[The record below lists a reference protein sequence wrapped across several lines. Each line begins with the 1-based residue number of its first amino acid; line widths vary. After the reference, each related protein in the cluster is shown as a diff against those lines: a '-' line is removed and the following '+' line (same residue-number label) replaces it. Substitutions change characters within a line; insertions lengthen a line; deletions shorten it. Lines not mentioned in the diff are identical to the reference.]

1 VGKAAERRAAVRK
14 LCIALHSAAPFAAP
28 LKLIGIK
35 LDAPASRRL
44 KDGTR
49 HCHGFNDIVAKISG
63 LSGRLGEKQMSSA
76 AKRKMIAATMI
87 GNVIEW
93 YDFAIYGSFAAS
105 IGRDFFPREDAVTQ
119 LLAAFGVFAVGYL
132 VRPIGGAVI
141 GYIGD
146 YYSRL
151 AALKISVTAMAVPTF
166 LIGLLP
172 GYETLGLA
180 APLALILLRMIQGL
194 SVGGEYISSMV
205 FIVERAPS
213 ERRGLMGAIACCGTT
228 LGVLIGSGVA
238 AAVTALMPTETLS
251 TWGWRIPFLLGIL
264 VGVMGVILRRSLGDA
279 AVVDGGRTSPIIE
292 TLLSHWQLVM
302 RAAQLSVFDAVTFLV
317 MFVYVTSWLQTADGI
332 SPAHALEISTLSM
345 MVILPARLA
354 SGWLS
359 DRFGRKPV
367 LMFSTGLAVILAL
380 PLFWIMYHPSPVLAL
395 LGQTGFGV
403 IFGLFSGTQSTMMI
417 ETAPSRIRCTAVGLG
432 HNACLG
438 VVGGLTPLVA
448 TWLVERTADELAPAY
463 LIMVAAV
470 MSFLGAWRM
479 KETLRTPLPD

>member
-1 VGKAAERRAAVRK
+1 M
-14 LCIALHSAAPFAAP
+14 
-28 LKLIGIK
+28 
-35 LDAPASRRL
+35 
-44 KDGTR
+44 
-49 HCHGFNDIVAKISG
+49 N
-63 LSGRLGEKQMSSA
+63 SA
-76 AKRKMIAATMI
+76 AKGKMLTATMI

-93 YDFAIYGSFAAS
+93 YDFAIYGSFAAL

-119 LLAAFGVFAVGYL
+119 LLATFGVFAVGYL

-180 APLALILLRMIQGL
+180 APLALILLRLIQGL

-205 FIVERAPS
+205 FIVERAPT
-213 ERRGLMGAIACCGTT
+213 EHRGLMGAIACCGTT
-228 LGVLIGSGVA
+228 LGFLIGSGVA
-238 AAVTALMPTETLS
+238 AAATALMPTETLS

-264 VGVMGVILRRSLGDA
+264 VGVMGVILRRSLSDGA
-279 AVVDGGRTSPIIE
+279 TVDGSRTSPIIE
-292 TLLSHWQLVM
+292 RLRKHWQLVM

-317 MFVYVTSWLQTADGI
+317 MFVYVASWLQTADGI

-367 LMFSTGLAVILAL
+367 LMLSTGLAVILAL

-417 ETAPSRIRCTAVGLG
+417 ETTPSQIRCTAVGLG
-432 HNACLG
+432 HNACVG

-463 LIMVAAV
+463 LIMVAAA

-479 KETLRTPLPD
+479 KETLRAPLPD